1 MDEGAPLRLIGPVYE
16 YVPEGF
22 YSVVYVKHSFDKA
35 FKGSH
40 KLRVVFRI
48 VDEGPSHAV
57 ELFWFCNV
65 KKGNK
70 SYQARQS
77 SKVARQL
84 RTLFGRDALR
94 GGLQV
99 GRLKGMIFRARTR
112 TVGRD
117 STNSLLH
124 ENNHYSV
131 IDELKEI
138 IS

>member
-1 MDEGAPLRLIGPVYE
+1 MDEGAPVRLIGPVYE

-22 YSVVYVKHSFDKA
+22 YSVVYAKHSVDKA

-48 VDEGPSHAV
+48 VDEGPCHAV

-70 SYQARQS
+70 SYHARQS
-77 SKVARQL
+77 SKLARQL

-99 GRLKGMIFRARTR
+99 GRLKGKIFKARTR
-112 TVGRD
+112 TVARD

>member
-1 MDEGAPLRLIGPVYE
+1 MDEGAPLRFIGPVYE
-16 YVPEGF
+16 HVPEGF
-22 YSVVYVKHSFDKA
+22 YSVVYVKHSVEKA

-48 VDEGPSHAV
+48 IDEGPCHAV

-70 SYQARQS
+70 SYQASQS
-77 SKVARQL
+77 SKLARQL
-84 RTLFGRDALR
+84 RILFGRDAVR
-94 GGLQV
+94 GGPQLR
-99 GRLKGMIFRARTR
+99 RLKGKIFKARTR
-112 TVGRD
+112 TVARD

-131 IDELKEI
+131 IDELMEI